1 MGATPNLSAHRPI
14 HRGTITNE
22 RDTSTEPTA
31 FVVSR
36 ARSIVLIL
44 LAAAGAI
51 LFGAATTHGA
61 SAAAPPT
68 PVTCEQF
75 AVQAK
80 FNDQTTDDA
89 GDEVT
94 VPLEG
99 VGVTLT
105 DAAGAVVGEA
115 VSDAKGNAKICVPA
129 KADYTLTVQT
139 DTLPEDKALR
149 SAETAQISVDK
160 FLTNTTTVSFF
171 TGGHTVKGASFL
183 DKFAQNAVNGA
194 RLGLIIA
201 MCSVGLSLI
210 FGTTGLTNFA
220 HGELVTFGALMAF
233 LMNNTWGWSIYI
245 AGPLAVLLGGGFGLL
260 FETSLFGPLRR
271 RGIGLVSQLVVS
283 VGLAILLKN
292 LFQLFFGGR
301 TKPLAAFNLQ
311 RANDF
316 GPVSLTTRDLCTMII
331 SLFALVGVA
340 LSLQRTR
347 FGKAARA
354 VSDNPD
360 LAASTGINS
369 QQVIRIV
376 WFIGGAL
383 AAMGGLFR
391 ALDTNGGVSYDTGGS
406 LLFVMFA
413 GITLGGLGSAYGA
426 LVGGFI
432 IGLFVEMS
440 TLFGVPSELKNVP
453 PLVILILVLL
463 VRPQGILGRRERVG

>member
-1 MGATPNLSAHRPI
+1 VLSK
-14 HRGTITNE
+14 
-22 RDTSTEPTA
+22 
-31 FVVSR
+31 

-51 LFGAATTHGA
+51 MFGAATTQSA

-68 PVTCEQF
+68 PVTCDQF

-89 GDEVT
+89 GKEIT

-99 VGVTLT
+99 VGVTVT
-105 DAAGAVVGEA
+105 DSSGATVGEA
-115 VSDAKGNAKICVPA
+115 VSDAKGNAKVCVPA
-129 KADYTLTVQT
+129 KADYTVTVQT
-139 DTLPEDKALR
+139 DTLPDGKELR
-149 SAETAQISVDK
+149 SADTAQISIDK
-160 FLTNTTTVSFF
+160 FLTNTTTISFF

-220 HGELVTFGALMAF
+220 HGEMVTFGALAAYV
-233 LMNNTWGWSIYI
+233 MNNQWGWSIYI
-245 AGPLAVLLGGGFGLL
+245 AGPLAVVAGGVFGLL
-260 FETSLFGPLRR
+260 FETGLFGPLRR
-271 RGIGLVSQLVVS
+271 NGIGLVSQLVVS
-283 VGLAILLKN
+283 VGLSILLKN
-292 LFQLFFGGR
+292 FFQLWFGGR

-311 RANDF
+311 RAKDF
-316 GPVSLTTRDLCTMII
+316 GPVSLTTRDLCTMVI
-331 SLFALVGVA
+331 SLVTLVAVA
-340 LSLQRTR
+340 LALQRTR

-376 WFIGGAL
+376 WIVGGAL

-391 ALDTNGGVSYDTGGS
+391 ALDTNGGVSYETGGS
-406 LLFVMFA
+406 ILFLMFA

-432 IGLFVEMS
+432 VGLFVEMS
-440 TLFGVPSELKNVP
+440 TLFGVPTELKNVP
-453 PLVILILVLL
+453 PLVILILILL